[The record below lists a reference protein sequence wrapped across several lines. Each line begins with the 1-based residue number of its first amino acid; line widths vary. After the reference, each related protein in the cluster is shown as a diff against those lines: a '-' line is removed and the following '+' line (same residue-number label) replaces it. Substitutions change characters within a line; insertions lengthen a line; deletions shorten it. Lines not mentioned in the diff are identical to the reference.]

1 MADDAPPP
9 KKKKKLLKKSGD
21 SSATPTAS
29 TDESVEEGGAG
40 GSKKGLIIMA
50 AVGLLMLGI
59 GVGVGVGV
67 SGMLAGDTAS
77 ANQAAESDGE
87 SAIVEEPEEEYEED
101 DNGEKP
107 HSIYVSVGKLLASV
121 DYNGTT
127 RYIQAEVDLVSYD
140 QETTDEAVY
149 NMPAI
154 RNRLLLLF
162 SSQKFDEVRTVE
174 GREKLRADTVVAVN
188 EALGLTNKRHKI
200 EDAYFTAFVIQ

>member
-1 MADDAPPP
+1 MADDAPP

-21 SSATPTAS
+21 GTATSGAATEDS
-29 TDESVEEGGAG
+29 LGEGTG
-40 GSKKGLIIMA
+40 GSKKGLIIMV
-50 AVGLLMLGI
+50 AVGLLMLGV

-77 ANQAAESDGE
+77 AKQAAVSDGE
-87 SAIVEEPEEEYEED
+87 SVTPEESEEEYEED

-107 HSIYVSVGKLLASV
+107 NSIYVSVGKLLANV
-121 DYNGTT
+121 DYNGAT
-127 RYIQAEVDLVSYD
+127 RYIQAEVDLVGYNK
-140 QETTDEAVY
+140 EATDEAIY

-188 EALGLTNKRHKI
+188 EALGLTKKRHKI